1 MKMIMAVVQRAE
13 ARQLLDALVTAGYA
27 VTYSESR
34 GGLLHQASDTLFIG
48 VEDEAVDSVL
58 QIIRENC
65 HACVALRETTAAEA
79 SEQLNESTTTS
90 PLAPPRH
97 SEITVGG
104 AVVFVWP
111 IERFEKF

>member
-13 ARQLLDALVTAGYA
+13 ARQLLDVLVTAGYA

-48 VEDEAVDSVL
+48 VDDETVEPVL

-65 HACVALRETTAAEA
+65 HTCVALSETTATES
-79 SEQLNESTTTS
+79 SEQSAEGVATS
-90 PLAPPRH
+90 PLHPPRR